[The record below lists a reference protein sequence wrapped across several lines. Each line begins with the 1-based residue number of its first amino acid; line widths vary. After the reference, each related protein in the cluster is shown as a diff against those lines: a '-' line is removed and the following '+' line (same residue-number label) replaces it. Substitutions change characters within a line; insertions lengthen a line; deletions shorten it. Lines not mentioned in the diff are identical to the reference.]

1 MNNMRN
7 KILSLLVLLLT
18 AATGAWA
25 QETATITLTSGQTVK
40 TYENVTLPPLSSRFT
55 TTPARLSTSAENG
68 STEITVHHVPNSLQP
83 MLMEPYRILYSAR
96 ISGI

>member
-25 QETATITLTSGQTVK
+25 QGSVKLTAT
-40 TYENVTLPPLSSRFT
+40 E
-55 TTPARLSTSAENG
+55 
-68 STEITVHHVPNSLQP
+68 
-83 MLMEPYRILYSAR
+83 
-96 ISGI
+96 

>member
-25 QETATITLTSGQTVK
+25 QSLHSFSDLRNEIAGVGDITLQHDYYK
-40 TYENVTLPPLSSRFT
+40 LLLSDKNR
-55 TTPARLSTSAENG
+55 N
-68 STEITVHHVPNSLQP
+68 
-83 MLMEPYRILYSAR
+83 
-96 ISGI
+96 